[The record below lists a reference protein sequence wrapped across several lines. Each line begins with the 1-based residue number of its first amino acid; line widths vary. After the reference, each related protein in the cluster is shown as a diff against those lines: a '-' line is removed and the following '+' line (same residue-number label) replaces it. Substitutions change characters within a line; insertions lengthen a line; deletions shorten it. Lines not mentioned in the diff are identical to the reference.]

1 MAVKN
6 RWLALIA
13 LTISVLVI
21 GFDTT
26 ILNVALPTLAAETGA
41 STGELQWII
50 DSYAVVFASAM
61 LPAGFLGDRFGRRKM
76 LVAGLLIF
84 LAGSI
89 IGTLVSTPGALIGAR
104 AVMGLG
110 AALIM
115 PLSLSI
121 IPTLFKGEEQTKAI
135 AIITVGVSIGL
146 PLGPL
151 IGGWLLDHFWWGS
164 VFVINVPLVAIGIIA
179 CVLLIPETKDPSAPK
194 VDMISTTLGIVGL
207 GALVFG
213 VIEAPAEGWGD
224 PLILSSI
231 TGGLLLLVG
240 LVLREQR
247 QTRPMVDLELLR
259 NPTFRWNTIFLI
271 LGTFVFMGLMF
282 VLPQYLQVI
291 QGNDAF
297 GTGVRLMP
305 LLAGMMVIAKIVPPL
320 TIKIGTRPLVVAG
333 LTIMSLA
340 MFLGSTTD
348 TDTGYG
354 FTVIWMV
361 LTGLGVGLVMVP
373 ALDTA
378 LGVLPKGKEG
388 TGSGLNTT
396 LRQVGGAIGIALLGS
411 VLHAVF
417 ADKVDTS
424 GVPAEAAEVAEESVV
439 AAQKV
444 ATELDMPALAQS
456 AESAFVS
463 GMGTVLLVCGVAGIL
478 AAILGAFK
486 LPDSRENKKT
496 DADADAEAAAEDKP
510 LPEALPDT
518 VDGARQ

>member
-1 MAVKN
+1 MASKN
-6 RWLALIA
+6 RWLALIG

-26 ILNVALPTLAAETGA
+26 ILNVALPTLAADTGA
-41 STGELQWII
+41 SAGELQWII
-50 DSYAVVFASAM
+50 DSYAVVFAAAM
-61 LPAGFLGDRFGRRKM
+61 LPAGFLGDRFGRRKLLVTGLVIFLGGSVVGM
-76 LVAGLLIF
+76 LVD
-84 LAGSI
+84 
-89 IGTLVSTPGALIGAR
+89 TPGALIGAR

-115 PLSLSI
+115 PLALSI

-151 IGGWLLDHFWWGS
+151 ISGWLLDHFWWGS
-164 VFVINVPLVAIGIIA
+164 VFVINIPLVAIGIIA

-194 VDMISTTLGIVGL
+194 VDVISAVLGIVGL
-207 GALVFG
+207 GALVYG
-213 VIEAPAEGWGD
+213 IIEGPGQGWGD
-224 PLILSSI
+224 PIILASI
-231 TGGLLLLVG
+231 FGGVLMLVG

-247 QTRPMVDLELLR
+247 QPRPMVDLELLR
-259 NPTFRWNTIFLI
+259 NPTFRWNTVFLI

-291 QGNDAF
+291 QGHDAF
-297 GTGVRLMP
+297 GTGVRMMP
-305 LLAGMMVIAKIVPPL
+305 LVAGMIVVAKIVPPL
-320 TIKIGTRPLVVAG
+320 TIKVGTRPLVVAG
-333 LTIMSLA
+333 LLIMSLA

-354 FTVIWMV
+354 FTVVWMI
-361 LTGLGVGLVMVP
+361 LTGLGVSLVMVP

-411 VLHAVF
+411 VLAAVF
-417 ADKVDTS
+417 TDRIDTS
-424 GVPAEAAEVAEESVV
+424 GLPPEAAEAAEESVV
-439 AAQKV
+439 AAQAV
-444 ATELDMPALAQS
+444 ATQLNLPQLAES
-456 AESAFVS
+456 AQSAFVS
-463 GMGTVLLVCGVAGIL
+463 GMSGVLLVCGIAGVIAAAL
-478 AAILGAFK
+478 AAFK
-486 LPDSRENKKT
+486 LPDSRTTKKT
-496 DADADAEAAAEDKP
+496 EDEAEEQP
-510 LPEALPDT
+510 VPRALSDIG
-518 VDGARQ
+518 DGARQ